1 MIKKLKRRLARLIE
15 KKEALEKLHV
25 GKEENFTY
33 WGGYELGY
41 IKGKIDEI
49 EGILEILEGE

>member
-15 KKEALEKLHV
+15 KKEVLEKLHV
-25 GKEENFTY
+25 GNEQNFTY